1 MGKFDTSGL
10 GKWSQ
15 ERTFDVARKRIAE
28 YAAATNDPIAA
39 HRNGEVASPAFA
51 IVPVFESMLE
61 PVFNVVPK
69 ELAGFGV
76 HSGMD
81 FRFHRPIEPGD
92 KLVARGQMIGFE
104 GKPNGTPA
112 HVVMEC
118 RTIDGDL
125 VNTQHISVFVR
136 GVDAGETI
144 GELAPGHRFPDALR
158 AVEPVAT
165 VAAHVDDDQTFRY
178 STAAG
183 DPMPIHL
190 DAEFAKKMGLPG
202 IIAHG
207 MCTLAFASWAVLTE
221 VGDSD
226 VRRLRRFAGR
236 FAKPVLPGQDLTTRI
251 WQGADATFHYET
263 SVGAEVVVR
272 DGLAEFW

>member
-1 MGKFDTSGL
+1 MPKFDASGL
-10 GKWSQ
+10 GKWSR
-15 ERTFDVARKRIAE
+15 ERTFEVTRERLAD

-39 HRNGEVASPAFA
+39 HNSGDIASPAFA

-76 HSGMD
+76 HSAQD
-81 FRFHRPIEPGD
+81 FVFHRPIEPGD
-92 KLVARGQMIGFE
+92 KLVARGQMVGFD
-104 GKPNGTPA
+104 GQPNGTRG
-112 HVVMEC
+112 HVMMEC
-118 RTIDGDL
+118 RTLDDEL
-125 VNTQHISVFVR
+125 VNSQHITVFVR

-158 AVEPVAT
+158 GTEPLAT
-165 VAAHVDDDQTFRY
+165 VSQHVDEDQTFRY
-178 STAAG
+178 SVAAG

-190 DAEFAKKMGLPG
+190 DAEFAKQMGLPG

-207 MCTLAFASWAVLTE
+207 MCTLAFASWAVLTA

-251 WQGADATFHYET
+251 WQGADATYHYET
-263 SVGAEVVVR
+263 SVGDDVVVK
-272 DGLAEFW
+272 DGLVELC